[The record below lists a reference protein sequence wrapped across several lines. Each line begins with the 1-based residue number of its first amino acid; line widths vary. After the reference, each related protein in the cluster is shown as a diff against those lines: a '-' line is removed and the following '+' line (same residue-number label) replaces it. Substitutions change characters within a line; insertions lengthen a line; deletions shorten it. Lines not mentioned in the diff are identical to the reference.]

1 MILTTKLADKLLNS
15 EFIKKSYPMID
26 NIKTHVVWDGD
37 EENPLYTLFIG
48 VNLNDPS
55 VTSENLYEKGLDPYT
70 LIRNYVKI
78 LLKIAGFNLRDII
91 QIDVLIRNSNGEIVY
106 G

>member
-1 MILTTKLADKLLNS
+1 MILTTKLTDKLLNS

-26 NIKTHVVWDGD
+26 NIKTYVVWDGD

-55 VTSENLYEKGLDPYT
+55 INSDNLYEKGLDPFY
-70 LIRNYVKI
+70 LIRNYVAI
-78 LLKIAGFNLRDII
+78 LLKMAGFNMRDIL
-91 QIDVLIRNSNGEIVY
+91 QIDVLIRNPNGDAIY

>member
-1 MILTTKLADKLLNS
+1 
-15 EFIKKSYPMID
+15 MID

-37 EENPLYTLFIG
+37 EENPIYTLFIG
-48 VNLNDPS
+48 INLNDPS
-55 VTSENLYEKGLDPYT
+55 INRDNLYEKGLDPYY

-78 LLKIAGFNLRDII
+78 LLKMAGFSLRDIV
-91 QIDVLIRNSNGEIVY
+91 QIDFLMRNPNGEIVY